1 MFERRR
7 EEELRVWAYLLSP
20 SALNSMDTLTHYGQN
35 ADHAISEC
43 NAMIEKLNA
52 YKMQLYERAQQI
64 AAAPWHTELLLK
76 RERGYNTISYFLQL
90 KKVYDAP
97 GIEPETLKSTKY
109 PGRERCTAIKAYRD
123 YIKSHPGI
131 TAHMEISRA
140 AWEK

>member
-20 SALNSMDTLTHYGQN
+20 AALNSMDTLTNYGQN
-35 ADHAISEC
+35 ADHAIAEC

-76 RERGYNTISYFLQL
+76 RERGYHTISYFLQL

>member
-20 SALNSMDTLTHYGQN
+20 SVLNSMDTLTHYGQN
-35 ADHAISEC
+35 ADRAIADC
-43 NAMIEKLNA
+43 KVMIEKLNA

-97 GIEPETLKSTKY
+97 GIEPETLESTKY

>member
-35 ADHAISEC
+35 ADHAIADC
-43 NAMIEKLNA
+43 KAMIEKLNA

-109 PGRERCTAIKAYRD
+109 PGRERCAAIKAYRD

>member
-20 SALNSMDTLTHYGQN
+20 SALNSMDTLTRYGRS
-35 ADHAISEC
+35 ADHAIAEC

-64 AAAPWHTELLLK
+64 AAAPWHIEILLK

-97 GIEPETLKSTKY
+97 GIEPETLESTKY